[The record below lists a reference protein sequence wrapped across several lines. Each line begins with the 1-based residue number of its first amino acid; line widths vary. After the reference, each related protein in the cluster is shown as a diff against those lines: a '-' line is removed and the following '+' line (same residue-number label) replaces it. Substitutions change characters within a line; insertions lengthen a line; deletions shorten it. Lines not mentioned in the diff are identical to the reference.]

1 MSEAIHLSVLVCLLT
16 ATLCSG
22 SNVSTTTEQRI
33 PTTASTLLTTKTSNG
48 STPQLQTTAHQVATE
63 AVSSPPGTQGM
74 GETSPSS
81 PSSRTQTTL
90 ITTPNATVFQEH
102 TASPASGTPNVT
114 TNTTLH
120 TTSQVSS
127 PIWIKG
133 DLGANPGLIA
143 IICIFC
149 IILGMTL
156 VVLAVKCIQSP
167 RSNFERLEDVPLD

>member
-1 MSEAIHLSVLVCLLT
+1 MIISLPWCASSHFPFSSRSYSLILILIYLFT
-16 ATLCSG
+16 G

-120 TTSQVSS
+120 TTSQGQNRFK
-127 PIWIKG
+127 PKIKTVFKKSVVMVELQFIIKTSLYQV
-133 DLGANPGLIA
+133 DVQHHCTLGH
-143 IICIFC
+143 
-149 IILGMTL
+149 
-156 VVLAVKCIQSP
+156 S
-167 RSNFERLEDVPLD
+167 